1 MYKKTPQHN
10 HDKIFKA
17 ILVLLNSSAL
27 TLILFS
33 YEKKIHAQTKK
44 EVLSNILQYKS
55 HYKLISINMFPY
67 MNQ

>member
-1 MYKKTPQHN
+1 MYKKNPQHN

-33 YEKKIHAQTKK
+33 YEKKNPRPNEKR
-44 EVLSNILQYKS
+44 SS
-55 HYKLISINMFPY
+55 HKYITIQITL
-67 MNQ
+67 